1 MVEKVVSA
9 VRGVTV
15 VPTHNVTVS
24 ERSNF
29 EATAMS
35 IKIEWLIKLFK
46 VSGSQKG
53 SAHLSHLPEK
63 IQQELFHRENLVR
76 CRDKSCLPPSHPLGV
91 VWALCF

>member
-15 VPTHNVTVS
+15 VLTHNVTVS

-46 VSGSQKG
+46 VSGGQKG
-53 SAHLSHLPEK
+53 SAHLSHL
-63 IQQELFHRENLVR
+63 VM
-76 CRDKSCLPPSHPLGV
+76 
-91 VWALCF
+91 